1 MPKGQKTPG
10 NLKDKVDR
18 DLLHEYLWKN
28 SDRRGMYLG
37 SQKDLAEK
45 LGVTHFTISHIFREM
60 KEGGRVKKV
69 GRYYKI
75 TDPDKWRW
83 NVSPSADPR
92 LFE

>member
-1 MPKGQKTPG
+1 MPRGQKTPG

-18 DLLHEYLWKN
+18 DLLHEYLWKHA
-28 SDRRGMYLG
+28 DRRGMYLG

-45 LGVTHFTISHIFREM
+45 LGITNFTVSHIFREM

-75 TDPDKWRW
+75 TDPEKWRW
-83 NVSPSADPR
+83 NRSATVDPK